1 MSLAKAI
8 VTGTVYRNPEK
19 RFTSSNIAIYSLTL
33 NIGEND
39 EILVRVISK
48 RKALEGILDK
58 VRQGDKIL
66 VGGRLQVATSKYLD
80 GSDKRFY
87 EIDASNVELIQSNG
101 ANPENITEIGVE
113 QPSMS
118 ESSDVDDDEIPF

>member
-39 EILVRVISK
+39 ETLVRVISK
-48 RKALEGILDK
+48 RRALEEILDK

-101 ANPENITEIGVE
+101 GNPEQVAEKVVE
-113 QPSMS
+113 QSSMN
-118 ESSDVDDDEIPF
+118 EDSDIDDDEIPF

>member
-39 EILVRVISK
+39 ETLVRVISK
-48 RKALEGILDK
+48 RRALEGILDK
-58 VRQGDKIL
+58 VRQGDKLL

-101 ANPENITEIGVE
+101 GNPEQVAEKVVE
-113 QPSMS
+113 Q
-118 ESSDVDDDEIPF
+118 SSINEDSDIDDDEIPF

>member
-39 EILVRVISK
+39 ETLVRVISK
-48 RKALEGILDK
+48 RRALEGILDK

-66 VGGRLQVATSKYLD
+66 VGGRLQVAISKYLD

-101 ANPENITEIGVE
+101 GNPEQVAEKVVE
-113 QPSMS
+113 QYSMN
-118 ESSDVDDDEIPF
+118 EDSDIDDDEIPF

>member
-39 EILVRVISK
+39 ETLVRVISK
-48 RKALEGILDK
+48 RRALEGILDK
-58 VRQGDKIL
+58 VRQGDKLL

-87 EIDASNVELIQSNG
+87 EIDASNVELIQLNG
-101 ANPENITEIGVE
+101 GNPEQVAEKVVE
-113 QPSMS
+113 Q
-118 ESSDVDDDEIPF
+118 SSVNEDSDIDDDEIPF

>member
-19 RFTSSNIAIYSLTL
+19 RFTQSNIAIYSLTL

-39 EILVRVISK
+39 ETLVRVISK
-48 RKALEGILDK
+48 RRALEGILDK
-58 VRQGDKIL
+58 VRQGDKLL

-101 ANPENITEIGVE
+101 GNPEPVAEKVVE
-113 QPSMS
+113 QPIVN

>member
-39 EILVRVISK
+39 EILVSVISK

-66 VGGRLQVATSKYLD
+66 VGGRLQVATS
-80 GSDKRFY
+80 
-87 EIDASNVELIQSNG
+87 N
-101 ANPENITEIGVE
+101 
-113 QPSMS
+113 
-118 ESSDVDDDEIPF
+118 

>member
-19 RFTSSNIAIYSLTL
+19 RFTQSNIAIYSLTL

-39 EILVRVISK
+39 ETLVRVISK

-58 VRQGDKIL
+58 VRQGDKLL

-101 ANPENITEIGVE
+101 GNPEQVAETVVE
-113 QPSMS
+113 QPIVN
-118 ESSDVDDDEIPF
+118 EGSDIEDDEIPF

>member
-39 EILVRVISK
+39 ETLVRVISK
-48 RKALEGILDK
+48 RRALEGILDK
-58 VRQGDKIL
+58 VRQGDKLL

-101 ANPENITEIGVE
+101 GNPEQVAEKVVE
-113 QPSMS
+113 Q
-118 ESSDVDDDEIPF
+118 SSVNEDSDIDDDEIPF

>member
-19 RFTSSNIAIYSLTL
+19 RFTQSNIAIYSLTL

-39 EILVRVISK
+39 ETLVRVISK

-87 EIDASNVELIQSNG
+87 EIDASNVEIIND
-101 ANPENITEIGVE
+101 ANPVNIAETVVE

>member
-39 EILVRVISK
+39 ETLVRVISK
-48 RKALEGILDK
+48 RRALEGILDK

-101 ANPENITEIGVE
+101 GNPEQVAEKVVE
-113 QPSMS
+113 Q
-118 ESSDVDDDEIPF
+118 SSVNEDSDIDDDEIPF

>member
-19 RFTSSNIAIYSLTL
+19 RFTQSNIAIYSLTL

-39 EILVRVISK
+39 ETLVRVISK
-48 RKALEGILDK
+48 RKALEGVLDK

-87 EIDASNVELIQSNG
+87 EIDASNVEIING
-101 ANPENITEIGVE
+101 ANPENVAETVVE

>member
-39 EILVRVISK
+39 ETLVRVISK
-48 RKALEGILDK
+48 RRALEGILDK
-58 VRQGDKIL
+58 VRQGDKLL

-101 ANPENITEIGVE
+101 GNPEQVAEKVVE
-113 QPSMS
+113 QYSMN
-118 ESSDVDDDEIPF
+118 EDSDIDDDEIPF